1 MATTKE
7 RLIVLGKDCVLEI
20 DGAEIDGVSDV
31 SVRETITEID
41 ATGFNQSTTSSIV
54 VTRSHEIQLSIPD
67 MKTARELYAKR
78 WKEKKGFMVPCVV
91 EAKLTGG
98 LMKLDGN
105 FTIHEIDADEA
116 LDGAVIP
123 RIALRSW
130 GHDIS
135 STSSEGWGNFG
146 YV

>member
-7 RLIVLGKDCVLEI
+7 RVTVLGKDCVLEI

-54 VTRSHEIQLSIPD
+54 VTRSHEIQLLIPD

-78 WKEKKGFMVPCVV
+78 WKEKNGFMVPCVV
-91 EAKLTGG
+91 EAKLTGA
-98 LMKLDGN
+98 LMELYGN
-105 FTIHEIDADEA
+105 FTIHEIDADED

-130 GHDIS
+130 GHES
-135 STSSEGWGNFG
+135 NA
-146 YV
+146 